1 MHVNE
6 KDYRPGELSKN
17 IKFQSVDY
25 VEIPSSRRINEQ
37 GTGNAAID
45 TGDDKRQ
52 LGASAATKRQQYYI
66 NRDMRRYGK
75 E

>member
-1 MHVNE
+1 MMEKQYKVNQLQ
-6 KDYRPGELSKN
+6 KDAKFGET
-17 IKFQSVDY
+17 DY
-25 VEIPSSRRINEQ
+25 IDIPTSRRINEQ

-52 LGASAATKRQQYYI
+52 LGASEASKRQQSYI
-66 NRDMRRYGK
+66 NRDRRRYGK